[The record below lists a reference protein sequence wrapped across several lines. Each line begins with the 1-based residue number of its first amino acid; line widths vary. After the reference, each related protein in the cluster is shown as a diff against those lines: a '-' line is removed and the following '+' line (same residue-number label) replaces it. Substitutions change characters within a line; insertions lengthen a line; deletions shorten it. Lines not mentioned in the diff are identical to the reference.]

1 MVMEV
6 TATEV
11 TVMVMEVMATD
22 TAVTA
27 ITTVIT
33 PIGTTTGTTATGTA
47 TATAVGGV
55 AVGMAM
61 EWVLVGDGRLVGMS
75 GSATNDRREWLNH
88 SARLRT
94 LILLCRL

>member
-6 TATEV
+6 MA
-11 TVMVMEVMATD
+11 MVMEVMATD

-33 PIGTTTGTTATGTA
+33 PIGTTTGTTATG